1 MMIIKT
7 IAACALIISLSAC
20 ETKEEFETRRNQFNG
35 QTVEEVSQR
44 IGRPNTQDNTK
55 AVWITINKY
64 IDRDPIRRCRLGKC
78 YTIGYHTRE
87 IIEKCT
93 FTATLEAGRI
103 KSSQYV
109 GDNCGPLSPKLKTS

>member
-7 IAACALIISLSAC
+7 IAACALIIPLSAC
-20 ETKEEFETRRNQFNG
+20 ETKEEFQTRRNQFNG
-35 QTVEEVSQR
+35 QTVAEVSQR
-44 IGRPNTQDNTK
+44 IGPPKTQDNTK

-64 IDRDPIRRCRLGKC
+64 IDRKPITRCRLGKC
-78 YTIGYHTRE
+78 RTVGYRTRTIE
-87 IIEKCT
+87 EKCT

-103 KSSQYV
+103 KSSKYV